1 MLNNIKTIEDCL
13 GVFATSS
20 KDVGQVQ
27 LDLPAD
33 QILLSLARQVKR
45 NVGLTDK
52 QYNIAKDRIKKYE
65 RALVPNFVLNLD
77 DVLSDTRLP
86 MRSIDREKTIT
97 LCDDKFKNST
107 NGNVPLIK
115 IKFPFNRK
123 TMTQL
128 QQIVGQLVR
137 EVEYF
142 HEKGTHEHYV
152 KLAEHIVENIISV
165 FGKKD
170 FYIDP
175 AILEMYDSIIEVK
188 SSQEKYVPGIFK
200 DKILNLPPH
209 AVSMIQDELGDINH
223 KTRLVYRDRSLRYG
237 INYYDYDVP
246 PNSLTEKIAIR
257 TTQEVAVD
265 YSTDFSKMIESLIDL
280 KRAPILVTINDSD
293 STILDETRKFFNE
306 FTKYFPSSEQSVLF
320 RVDNVPN
327 TYTVNNFIK
336 ENFLNNWV
344 DENTKVVYIKK
355 SALPKILITGVW
367 KPITTISMDIEIPKP
382 TIKEYIKH
390 YCDLIV
396 YYDSHASIA
405 KSYRKD
411 KISVIV

>member
-20 KDVGQVQ
+20 KDVGQIS
-27 LDLPAD
+27 LDLPSD

-52 QYNIAKDRIKKYE
+52 QYLIAKDRIKKYE
-65 RALVPNFVLNLD
+65 NMLVPNFILNLD
-77 DVLSDTRLP
+77 AVLSGTRLP
-86 MRSIDREKTIT
+86 MRSIDRAKTIT
-97 LCDDKFKNST
+97 LCDDIPKGTTHSAI
-107 NGNVPLIK
+107 PLIK

-123 TMTQL
+123 SMTQL
-128 QQIVGQLVR
+128 QQIVGHLIR

-142 HEKGTHEHYV
+142 HEKGTHEHYI
-152 KLAEHIVENIISV
+152 KLTEQVIENIITV

-170 FYIDP
+170 FYIEP
-175 AILEMYDSIIEVK
+175 VILEMYESIIEVK
-188 SSQEKYVPGIFK
+188 NSPEKFVPGIFK
-200 DKILNLPPH
+200 DTVVNLPTH
-209 AVSMIQDELGDINH
+209 AIDMIQHELGEINH

-257 TTQEVAVD
+257 TKQDVAIEN
-265 YSTDFSKMIESLIDL
+265 SIDFSKVIESLIEL
-280 KRAPILVTINDSD
+280 KRAPILVTIKDSD
-293 STILDETRKFFNE
+293 ATILDETRMFFNE

-320 RVDNVPN
+320 RVDNIPN

-344 DENTKVVYIKK
+344 DENTKVVYIKD

-367 KPITTISMDIEIPKP
+367 KPITTISMDIEFPKT

-390 YCDLIV
+390 YCDLV
-396 YYDSHASIA
+396 VHYDSHNAIS

-411 KISVIV
+411 KINVIV

>member
-20 KDVGQVQ
+20 KDIGQIQ
-27 LDLPAD
+27 LDLPGD

-52 QYNIAKDRIKKYE
+52 QYLIAKDRIKKYE
-65 RALVPNFVLNLD
+65 PVLVPNFVVNLD
-77 DVLSDTRLP
+77 NVLSDTRLP

-97 LCDDKFKNST
+97 LCDGKSGI
-107 NGNVPLIK
+107 GNIPLIK

-123 TMTQL
+123 SMNQL

-137 EVEYF
+137 DVEYF
-142 HEKGTHEHYV
+142 HVKGTHEHYV
-152 KLAEHIVENIISV
+152 KLAEYIVENIITV

-175 AILEMYDSIIEVK
+175 VILEMYESIIEVK
-188 SSQEKYVPGIFK
+188 NSPEKYVPGIFK

-209 AVSMIQDELGDINH
+209 AIGMIQNELGEINH
-223 KTRLVYRDRSLRYG
+223 KTRLVYRDRALRYG

-246 PNSLTEKIAIR
+246 PNSLTERIAIR
-257 TTQEVAVD
+257 TLQEVAIEN
-265 YSTDFSKMIESLIDL
+265 SINFSKMIESLIDL
-280 KRAPILVTINDSD
+280 KRAPILVTVNDSD
-293 STILDETRKFFNE
+293 ATILDETRKFFNE
-306 FTKYFPSSEQSVLF
+306 FTKYFPNNEQSILF

-367 KPITTISMDIEIPKP
+367 KPITTISMDVELPKT

-396 YYDSHASIA
+396 YYDSHTAIS

-411 KISVIV
+411 KLNVIV

>member
-20 KDVGQVQ
+20 KDVGQIQ
-27 LDLPAD
+27 LDLPSD

-52 QYNIAKDRIKKYE
+52 QYLIAKDRIKKYE
-65 RALVPNFVLNLD
+65 NVLVPNFVVNLD
-77 DVLSDTRLP
+77 NVLSDTRLP

-97 LCDDKFKNST
+97 LCDSKTSVGSNI
-107 NGNVPLIK
+107 PLIK

-123 TMTQL
+123 SMSQL
-128 QQIVGQLVR
+128 QQIVGHLVR
-137 EVEYF
+137 DVEYF

-152 KLAEHIVENIISV
+152 KLAEHIVENIITV

-170 FYIDP
+170 FYVDP
-175 AILEMYDSIIEVK
+175 VILEMYESIIEVK
-188 SSQEKYVPGIFK
+188 NCPEKHVPGIFK
-200 DKILNLPPH
+200 DQILNLPAH
-209 AVSMIQDELGDINH
+209 AISMIQNELGEINH

-237 INYYDYDVP
+237 INYYDYNVP

-257 TTQEVAVD
+257 TSQEVAVEN
-265 YSTDFSKMIESLIDL
+265 SINFSKMIESLIDL
-280 KRAPILVTINDSD
+280 KRAPVLVTINDSD
-293 STILDETRKFFNE
+293 ATILDETRKFFNE
-306 FTKYFPSSEQSVLF
+306 FTKYFPSNEQSVLF
-320 RVDNVPN
+320 RVDNIPN

-336 ENFLNNWV
+336 DNFLNNWV

-367 KPITTISMDIEIPKP
+367 KPITTISMDVELPKT

-390 YCDLIV
+390 YCDLVV
-396 YYDSHASIA
+396 YYDSHTAIS

-411 KISVIV
+411 KINVIV